1 MDYLMLLFN
10 QFNNAKGYKEVYLN
24 SNQYLNEF
32 AVWLHEL
39 SKQSKCYLDFSL
51 FNGINLADGDF
62 IEINKGK
69 YDTLIK
75 GKKIISSFA
84 NTLNQLKQDL
94 VVYQGEPLIR
104 CGSKIKK
111 GQVVDTY
118 CTHNPYNMFYFNN
131 LEQLH
136 NNGYMICFGIFGKNC
151 DRDKQI
157 KIKFIQQVMQNMI
170 DDFIFDYEIID
181 NNYYYIVFTKRLV
194 EEKVLKR

>member
-1 MDYLMLLFN
+1 MNDYLMLLFN
-10 QFNNAKGYKEVYLN
+10 QFNNAKGYKEVCLN

-62 IEINKGK
+62 IEVNKG
-69 YDTLIK
+69 
-75 GKKIISSFA
+75 
-84 NTLNQLKQDL
+84 TLNQLKQDL

-170 DDFIFDYEIID
+170 DDFIFDYETID

-194 EEKVLKR
+194 KVKKKVLQR